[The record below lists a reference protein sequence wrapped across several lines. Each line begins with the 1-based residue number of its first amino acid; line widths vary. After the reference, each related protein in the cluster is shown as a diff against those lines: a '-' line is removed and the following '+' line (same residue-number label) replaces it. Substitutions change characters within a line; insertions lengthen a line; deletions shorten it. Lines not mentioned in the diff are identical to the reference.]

1 MRRPRGLFSFVS
13 RAGRDSLGGSDG
25 TPTVQGTTPRSSS
38 GVAPRGCFV
47 FVSLLLLK
55 RSVCAPRITVRV
67 ASGGGGFLQDSRLG
81 RAHTRMP
88 RTLARKPVG
97 AFSAR
102 QNCSIT
108 PLNWVRARHHELDGC
123 FNRHFSG
130 LVLGPTR
137 SAQRAAAS
145 LTFLHRQDSAL
156 ICRARGTIFA
166 CLYSFGYAC
175 ETSRL

>member
-1 MRRPRGLFSFVS
+1 
-13 RAGRDSLGGSDG
+13 
-25 TPTVQGTTPRSSS
+25 
-38 GVAPRGCFV
+38 
-47 FVSLLLLK
+47 
-55 RSVCAPRITVRV
+55 VRV
-67 ASGGGGFLQDSRLG
+67 ASGRGGFLQDSRLG

-166 CLYSFGYAC
+166 CLLFLWVCVRDFTTMSKLVLLFQLISAPAFASVECWVGDF
-175 ETSRL
+175 TSSCSPHSI

>member
-1 MRRPRGLFSFVS
+1 M
-13 RAGRDSLGGSDG
+13 
-25 TPTVQGTTPRSSS
+25 
-38 GVAPRGCFV
+38 
-47 FVSLLLLK
+47 
-55 RSVCAPRITVRV
+55 
-67 ASGGGGFLQDSRLG
+67 ASGRGGFLQDSRLG

-175 ETSRL
+175 ETSRLRGNSCYHSNLSRRLPLHLWSAGLGILPAHAARTVSKPRRSGV